1 MVGCL
6 DNAVGVL
13 DIVDVVGKA
22 ENNQFDVVEKAE
34 NCRFV
39 VGDYLVY
46 VVGRLAD
53 FLGFA
58 DRNRMVSQNP
68 HLRGETKTI
77 VIVFRSKAP
86 PFYMLR

>member
-13 DIVDVVGKA
+13 DIVD
-22 ENNQFDVVEKAE
+22 
-34 NCRFV
+34 
-39 VGDYLVY
+39 

-68 HLRGETKTI
+68 HLRGEAKTI

-86 PFYMLR
+86 PPSTCLDKSPTFVK